1 MKLAYSVEGAE
12 SLPALVLSSSLGTT
26 RELWDAQVPALVPH
40 FRIVRYDH
48 PGHGESPIP
57 DSPATI
63 EDLAAG
69 VVELLDLLEIE
80 RASFCGLSIGGAVG
94 MALALGAP
102 ERVDRLALCCTSAR
116 FGEPETWRERA
127 SVVRAGGTATIA
139 DAVLGRWFT
148 PRFAH
153 DRPEVVA
160 RFRKMLESIPSDG
173 YAVCCEALALWD
185 ARSALEGIQAPTLVV
200 AGAGDVATPPS
211 DAEFIVESIPGAQ
224 LALVEHAAHLAN
236 VEQPEALDRVLLEH
250 LAVPVGAEEP
260 A

>member
-1 MKLAYSVEGAE
+1 MKLAYTAEGAE

-26 RELWDAQVPALVPH
+26 RELWDAQLPALAPH

-57 DSPATI
+57 ESPVTI

-80 RASFCGLSIGGAVG
+80 RASFCGLSIGGAVV

-102 ERVDRLALCCTSAR
+102 DRVDRLALCCTSAR

-127 SVVRAGGTATIA
+127 GVVRAGGTTAIA
-139 DAVLGRWFT
+139 KAVLGRWFT
-148 PRFAH
+148 QSFAD
-153 DRPEVVA
+153 DRPEIVA
-160 RFRKMLESIPSDG
+160 GFREMLESIPSDG
-173 YAVCCEALALWD
+173 YAACCEALALWD
-185 ARSALEGIQAPTLVV
+185 ARGALEGIQAPTVVV
-200 AGAGDVATPPS
+200 AGADDVATPPS
-211 DAEFIVESIPGAQ
+211 DAAFLAESIPGAR
-224 LALVEHAAHLAN
+224 LAIVEHAAHLAN